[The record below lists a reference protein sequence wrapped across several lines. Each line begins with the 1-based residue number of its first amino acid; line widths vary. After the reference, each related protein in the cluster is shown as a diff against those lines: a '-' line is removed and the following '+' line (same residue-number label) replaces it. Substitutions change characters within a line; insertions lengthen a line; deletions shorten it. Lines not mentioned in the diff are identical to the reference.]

1 MGFLPRLQHLE
12 VLDDGH
18 ILKRDVLKWKR
29 ENVVEF
35 DRLSFGGKQELC
47 LIDLKQ
53 DYFLR
58 LTFDW
63 H

>member
-29 ENVVEF
+29 ENVV
-35 DRLSFGGKQELC
+35 S
-47 LIDLKQ
+47 LIGSHLGEN
-53 DYFLR
+53 R
-58 LTFDW
+58 NCA
-63 H
+63 